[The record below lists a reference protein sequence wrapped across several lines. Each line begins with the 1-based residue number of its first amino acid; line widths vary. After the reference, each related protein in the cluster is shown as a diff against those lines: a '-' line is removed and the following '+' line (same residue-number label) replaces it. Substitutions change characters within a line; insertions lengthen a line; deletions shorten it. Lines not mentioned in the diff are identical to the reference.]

1 MRGEGDSTGDEG
13 GAPTPFRRGPA
24 GCRVGKYSRSGR
36 TNEGVDGVPNSVK
49 IRNLV
54 GEEFQEI
61 ERDGDS
67 ENPWMSQSLQSRRE
81 TEHAETLKQAER
93 RDGGVEIQTGRK
105 SGSQREAERF
115 DRIHLAL
122 S

>member
-1 MRGEGDSTGDEG
+1 
-13 GAPTPFRRGPA
+13 
-24 GCRVGKYSRSGR
+24 VG
-36 TNEGVDGVPNSVK
+36 GVPNSVK

-54 GEEFQEI
+54 REEFQQI

-67 ENPWMSQSLQSRRE
+67 ENQWMSQSLQSRWE

-93 RDGGVEIQTGRK
+93 CDGGVEIQTGRK